1 MDGLLKITQDKKR
14 LLQEESRKT
23 SKWSYRSSNLT
34 CGSVE
39 KKFIDKNIK
48 MENKDF
54 QASELGTKE
63 FWENTYKQEFTNF
76 EDNGETGDVWF
87 GKKCQQ
93 NIIEWIKTCKEI
105 KHTDAIVDLGTG
117 NGFFLITLA
126 EQGFSCLTGLDYSE
140 NAVNFAK
147 AVAKNKNINHITF
160 EVADLLEKD
169 CNAISLQKKYQV
181 CHDKG
186 TFDAISLMPGQFE
199 HFKNAYVAAVGQ
211 ILVDSGIFIITSCN
225 WTEKQLLEHFKGD
238 FHLKEVIPS
247 PSFQFGGLSGSKY
260 TTLVLIK

>member
-1 MDGLLKITQDKKR
+1 MT
-14 LLQEESRKT
+14 RKD
-23 SKWSYRSSNLT
+23 NE
-34 CGSVE
+34 VE
-39 KKFIDKNIK
+39 LNII
-48 MENKDF
+48 NRF
-54 QASELGTKE
+54 SIINSE
-63 FWENTYKQEFTNF
+63 FFFSWENAYRQEFTNF
-76 EDNGETGDVWF
+76 EDNGETGEVWF
-87 GKKCQQ
+87 GQTCQQ
-93 NIIEWIKTCKEI
+93 NIIEWIKICKEI

-140 NAVNFAK
+140 NAITFAK

-160 EVADLLEKD
+160 E
-169 CNAISLQKKYQV
+169 KYQV

-186 TFDAISLMPGQFE
+186 TFDAISLMPGEFE
-199 HFKNAYVAAVGQ
+199 HFKNAYIAAVKQ

>member
-1 MDGLLKITQDKKR
+1 
-14 LLQEESRKT
+14 
-23 SKWSYRSSNLT
+23 
-34 CGSVE
+34 
-39 KKFIDKNIK
+39 

-63 FWENTYKQEFTNF
+63 YWENAYRQEFTNF
-76 EDNGETGDVWF
+76 EDNGETGEVWF
-87 GKKCQQ
+87 GQTCQQ
-93 NIIEWIKTCKEI
+93 NIIEWIKICKEI

-140 NAVNFAK
+140 NAITFAK

-160 EVADLLEKD
+160 E
-169 CNAISLQKKYQV
+169 LQKKYQV

-186 TFDAISLMPGQFE
+186 TFDAISLMPGEFE
-199 HFKNAYVAAVGQ
+199 HFKNAYIAAVKQ